1 MAMKLLYKI
10 SKILACLLVA
20 GLFFFFKEDNIL
32 SHIPL
37 KSITVSL
44 PAKTNTAFKV
54 GEILSYR
61 LHYGIIDAGVAILE
75 VKPQLQD
82 FGGHQ
87 VYCIEGEGHTNKTFD
102 WFFKVRDVYST
113 YIDKDALVPWYFKR
127 RVNEGGFVFAQDY
140 LFNHYIKKVDI
151 VGEKQQY
158 DTQEGVQDML
168 SSFYYARNI
177 NFSEAKENQIFE
189 VPSFVDKQNWTLK
202 IRYVG
207 KEIIKTDLGKFKC
220 LKFRPIIQTGNI
232 FKNEEDLSV
241 WITDDKNHIPL
252 RAQAKILV
260 GSVKMDITSYKNL
273 ANATSK
279 VE

>member
-1 MAMKLLYKI
+1 MKHLYKI
-10 SKILACLLVA
+10 SKTSACLLVA
-20 GLFFFFKEDNIL
+20 GLFFFFKKDNTL

-44 PAKTNTAFKV
+44 PAKINTAFKE
-54 GEILSYR
+54 GEELSYR
-61 LHYGIIDAGVAILE
+61 LHYGIIDAGVVVLE
-75 VKPQLQD
+75 VKPD
-82 FGGHQ
+82 IKEYGGHLAYHI
-87 VYCIEGEGHTNKTFD
+87 VGKGFSKGSFN
-102 WFFKVRDVYST
+102 WFFKVDDTFES
-113 YIDKDALVPWYFKR
+113 YIDKDALVPWYFMR
-127 RVNEGGFVFAQDY
+127 RCNEGGFVTNQDY
-140 LFNHYIKKVDI
+140 LFNHYIKKVSV
-151 VGEKQQY
+151 VGDKNQY
-158 DTQEGVQDML
+158 DAPEGVQDML
-168 SSFYYARNI
+168 SSFYYARNLDFT
-177 NFSEAKENQIFE
+177 NAKENTIYE
-189 VPSFVDKQNWTLK
+189 IPSFVDKQNWTLK